1 MVISLWCR
9 RQKRL
14 RYLDQTRI
22 RLEKPLG
29 RHRERQWLSSG
40 VTTCTLRNFYL
51 SHLAPIKRK
60 AEQKKRAQAHANSG
74 GAFFLQ
80 RRFCGF
86 AKSGKLRDPEASERF
101 AGGSEKFG
109 FPSNS
114 SQPLPGARA
123 SQAIARA
130 GPMKGRLASYMCSAL
145 EY

>member
-1 MVISLWCR
+1 MVNIPMVSPSETTTLLGPNKAHLGKPTWPPSGTAMVTDVHTSELFFEPSCSDEEEDSTKKESISA
-9 RQKRL
+9 RQFRGEASL
-14 RYLDQTRI
+14 
-22 RLEKPLG
+22 
-29 RHRERQWLSSG
+29 
-40 VTTCTLRNFYL
+40 
-51 SHLAPIKRK
+51 
-60 AEQKKRAQAHANSG
+60 
-74 GAFFLQ
+74 LQ